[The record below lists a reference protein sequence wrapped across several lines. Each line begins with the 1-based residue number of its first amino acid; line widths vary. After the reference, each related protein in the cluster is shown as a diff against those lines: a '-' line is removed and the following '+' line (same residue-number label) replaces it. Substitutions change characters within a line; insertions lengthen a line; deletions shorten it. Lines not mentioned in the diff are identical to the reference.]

1 MKGLHFEWNYLKC
14 LSKITLWPD
23 GNVQSSQEVGTEI
36 SPQNP
41 PKVKSRPLHNVEKFC
56 QLEKFCHKPMK
67 HLMSCSQW
75 NVYQK
80 QHYGQMEMFNHHRK
94 LVRNQK
100 VKSRPLYNLEKS
112 CQLEKFCHSPNKW
125 TSLYRHLK
133 RTQTFARLFE
143 CDVLNYVP
151 DKTLKIY
158 LGPCLRHLKCTKHPG
173 YEAQSSSTQKV
184 GFTMWRPFFDSMHF
198 RPWRLPSGGFLGWK
212 GCDTAKRTSRAK
224 SVWVY
229 SV

>member
-1 MKGLHFEWNYLKC
+1 MAFFASIWISPLNSAFNFFLNYRRCKQSKIFKFNKKWKMKGLHFEWNYLKC

-133 RTQTFARLFE
+133 RTQTFAR
-143 CDVLNYVP
+143 
-151 DKTLKIY
+151 
-158 LGPCLRHLKCTKHPG
+158 
-173 YEAQSSSTQKV
+173 
-184 GFTMWRPFFDSMHF
+184 
-198 RPWRLPSGGFLGWK
+198 
-212 GCDTAKRTSRAK
+212 
-224 SVWVY
+224 
-229 SV
+229 